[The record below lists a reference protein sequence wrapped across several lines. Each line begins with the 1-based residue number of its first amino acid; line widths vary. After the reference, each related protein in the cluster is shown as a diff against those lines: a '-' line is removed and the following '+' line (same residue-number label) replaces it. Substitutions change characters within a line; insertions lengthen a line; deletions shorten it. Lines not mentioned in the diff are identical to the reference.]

1 MFICAFCLLAA
12 DDAKTT
18 STKTKSAPTASEA
31 TYLADDFLDNLQG
44 EFILDPLHLEKLGKF
59 TVPTLSNGD
68 WQLSAHPKSL
78 VEAFAA
84 RTKTDASI
92 YVKMGD
98 HFVIVSTSLKGDK
111 NGGGALG
118 VVLDQASPAHQSL
131 MKGKRYTGQAVLF
144 DKTYMA
150 DFDLIRDAEG
160 NVLGAYFV
168 GIPIQNL

>member
-1 MFICAFCLLAA
+1 MFICASCLLAA
-12 DDAKTT
+12 DDAKATEA
-18 STKTKSAPTASEA
+18 KTKSAPTASQA

-68 WQLSAHPKSL
+68 WELSAQPKPL
-78 VEAFAA
+78 VETFAA

-98 HFVIVSTSLKGDK
+98 HFVTVSTSLKGDN
-111 NGGGALG
+111 NGGAGAI
-118 VVLDQASPAHQSL
+118 LDQSSPAYQSL

-144 DKTYMA
+144 NKTYMA

-160 NVLGAYFV
+160 NVLGAYFI
-168 GIPIQNL
+168 GIPIDM